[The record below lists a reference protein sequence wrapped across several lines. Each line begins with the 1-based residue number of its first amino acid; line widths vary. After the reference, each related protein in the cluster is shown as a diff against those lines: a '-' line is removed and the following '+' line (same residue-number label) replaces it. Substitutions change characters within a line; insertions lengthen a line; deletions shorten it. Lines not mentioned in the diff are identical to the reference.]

1 MQLVEKCDNGAAVC
15 GLYNDDDDDDDDNMT
30 MMVMMMMMR

>member
-15 GLYNDDDDDDDDNMT
+15 GLYDDDDDADMT
-30 MMVMMMMMR
+30 MMMMR

>member
-15 GLYNDDDDDDDDNMT
+15 GLYDDDGDDDDDDAT
-30 MMVMMMMMR
+30 MMMDDIYI

>member
-15 GLYNDDDDDDDDNMT
+15 GLYDDDDDDNMT